1 MLSGDNGCGGDV
13 WLVRNGCYPNM
24 IAEES
29 VSIRAVKRVYE
40 RFAGLEG
47 SDLTPKDIFEIADGK
62 MGGNK
67 NAAVKSFQE
76 FGKVAG
82 MTIAGA
88 LNIVDGIVVLGGGI
102 TGAAK
107 YFMPSLLEELR
118 GNLFSFP
125 EIVFLFCKWIFLIF
139 RTSENSILFY
149 RMKMNL

>member
-1 MLSGDNGCGGDV
+1 
-13 WLVRNGCYPNM
+13 
-24 IAEES
+24 
-29 VSIRAVKRVYE
+29 
-40 RFAGLEG
+40 
-47 SDLTPKDIFEIADGK
+47 

-107 YFMPSLLEELR
+107 YFIAIFCWRSCEEIFSL
-118 GNLFSFP
+118 FQ